1 MEQINVNTRTIA
13 MMKRIENMITQELI
27 DRINEL
33 ARKAKTEEGLTEE
46 EKAEREV
53 LRRQYID
60 AFKEN
65 LRAQLERIELV
76 DPEEK
81 SKGKLS

>member
-1 MEQINVNTRTIA
+1 
-13 MMKRIENMITQELI
+13 MITQELI

-65 LRAQLERIELV
+65 LRAQLEQIELV
-76 DPEEK
+76 DPDQK
-81 SKGKLS
+81 PGKLN

>member
-1 MEQINVNTRTIA
+1 MKQINVNTRTIA

>member
-1 MEQINVNTRTIA
+1 
-13 MMKRIENMITQELI
+13 MITQELI

>member
-1 MEQINVNTRTIA
+1 
-13 MMKRIENMITQELI
+13 MITQELI

-76 DPEEK
+76 DPEEN